1 MKLSAIKS
9 FSQWIN
15 IIQIE
20 EAKYYSLIILKTIS
34 KKKIMKIQVFDTSM
48 PYDITL
54 HVTKEKGLTTEQ
66 SEYLMEVLRCSIL
79 MVIKVDGKLRQT
91 TWKYWNNYVMAHCSC
106 CGSCDEDSL
115 AEVEK
120 TRNEL
125 LENSTELTNHA
136 LDF

>member
-1 MKLSAIKS
+1 
-9 FSQWIN
+9 
-15 IIQIE
+15 
-20 EAKYYSLIILKTIS
+20 
-34 KKKIMKIQVFDTSM
+34 MKIQVFDTSM

-79 MVIKVDGKLRQT
+79 MVIKVDGRLRQT

-106 CGSCDEDSL
+106 DEDSL

-120 TRNEL
+120 TKKEL
-125 LENSTELTNHA
+125 LENSTELTDHA